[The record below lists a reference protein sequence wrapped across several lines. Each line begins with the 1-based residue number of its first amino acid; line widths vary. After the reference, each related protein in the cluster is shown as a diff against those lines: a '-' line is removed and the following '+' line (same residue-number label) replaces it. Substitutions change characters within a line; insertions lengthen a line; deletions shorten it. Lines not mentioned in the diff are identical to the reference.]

1 MYLSRSYVVFLCLWS
16 TYSVLIFFLMIRR
29 PPRSTRT
36 DTLFPYTTLFRS
48 PLSPGFLEA
57 LRALSLLPREFPG
70 GAISAASMH
79 EKCGMRS
86 GKLGRESVEIE
97 NRWYEQHAQHPAHS
111 ILGDRKEVAFTDGRV
126 HVERDPEQEIVQ
138 PHGRLEIS
146 VLPPAI
152 EECQPHLTHGIKQGL
167 IRTRYA
173 GKKFTPGVT
182 GDDACIGVI
191 PCGRDCHDNGINHG
205 LGRIR
210 FFTQNRDDNAD
221 VIANFPDQDFNG
233 QMMARRKVAIDRR
246 PGNLGNLRNVVH

>member
-1 MYLSRSYVVFLCLWS
+1 MRISDWS
-16 TYSVLIFFLMIRR
+16 SDVCSSDL
-29 PPRSTRT
+29 
-36 DTLFPYTTLFRS
+36 
-48 PLSPGFLEA
+48 
-57 LRALSLLPREFPG
+57 
-70 GAISAASMH
+70 
-79 EKCGMRS
+79 
-86 GKLGRESVEIE
+86 
-97 NRWYEQHAQHPAHS
+97 AQHPAHS

-191 PCGRDCHDNGINHG
+191 PDRKSTRLNSSPSC
-205 LGRIR
+205 
-210 FFTQNRDDNAD
+210 A
-221 VIANFPDQDFNG
+221 
-233 QMMARRKVAIDRR
+233 ARM
-246 PGNLGNLRNVVH
+246 P